1 MNRLFLYLF
10 PDRQAT
16 LLAAGLSVL
25 AFLIALLDMA
35 DRDFASAGG
44 YLHLSVAI
52 MAAVFLLKYLS
63 MRATYQV
70 AEHAQ
75 AELHQRIQHL
85 RRVPRPRR
93 QSEAELLA
101 QEKADMAELAVEL
114 RQALRNIEPGSPL
127 HAKYVATLELM
138 GRFSRRA

>member
-1 MNRLFLYLF
+1 MNRLLLYLF
-10 PDRQAT
+10 PDKQAT
-16 LLAAGLSVL
+16 LLAAGLALL

-35 DRDFASAGG
+35 GRNFASAGS
-44 YLHLSVAI
+44 YLNLSLAI
-52 MAAVFLLKYLS
+52 MAAVFVLKYLS
-63 MRATYQV
+63 MRATYEV

-75 AELHQRIQHL
+75 AELRQRIQNL
-85 RRVPRPRR
+85 RQVPRPRR

-101 QEKADMAELAVEL
+101 QEKADMAELAAQLE
-114 RQALRNIEPGSPL
+114 QALRNIEPGSPL